1 MLSTEDL
8 IQKLRDYSKRLERKM
23 RTLRDE
29 AHDQH
34 DCCHGQGAAE
44 ILEDAAD
51 ACAAIALE
59 LDRYSV
65 DLERE
70 ATRVAP

>member
-8 IQKLRDYSKRLERKM
+8 I
-23 RTLRDE
+23 
-29 AHDQH
+29 H
-34 DCCHGQGAAE
+34 
-44 ILEDAAD
+44 AAD